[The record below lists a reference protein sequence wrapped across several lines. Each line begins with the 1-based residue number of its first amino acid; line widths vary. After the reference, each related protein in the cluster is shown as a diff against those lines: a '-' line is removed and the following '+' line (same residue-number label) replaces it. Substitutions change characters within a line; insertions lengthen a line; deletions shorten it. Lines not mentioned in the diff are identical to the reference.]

1 MGSVNRTLH
10 HFGTLFSLCKTN
22 LLTAR
27 LWHLAHS
34 FVIIIDNP
42 PNNGAAWLRPP
53 FDAHLEGTRVS
64 RTKTCSSVNRCWSV
78 GIIVCLTLTC
88 SLASADGFRI
98 EPSQILLAGNFD
110 RIQVCIRAPF
120 ANSESADRA
129 NDLTAEANFESTDS
143 NIFVVDSAG
152 MLVAVGDGTANLKV
166 TVGDGSHEVPITVAG
181 VVENPSTDFDR
192 QVAPILSKLGCN
204 MGACHASQHG
214 KGGFKLS
221 VFGFEPDADRA
232 AIVRDRLGRRVE
244 LLAPEQ
250 SLFLQKPTMQVAHGG
265 GLRLKAESV
274 DYQILKAWLA
284 ERAPGPNRDV
294 PKVTKLTVTPARRIG
309 SKGLTQQL
317 RVEATYSD
325 ETKRDVTAWAL
336 FDSMD
341 EGALAVTQRGQ
352 VRAVGQGQASIMVRF
367 ESHAEIANFVM
378 PYKESV
384 ELAGWKNNNFVDE
397 LAEKKFRELG
407 IEPSPLCD
415 DATFVRRVYLDVIG
429 TLPTVEDATNFI
441 KSRDIHKREKL
452 IDRLLGMTGDPSLD
466 IYNEQYSAYWTLKW
480 SDLIRNTS
488 NKLGDQGMWALHNW
502 VRDSFRANKPIDRFV
517 RELVTGTG
525 SIYSNGPAN
534 YFRINASATDLTEST
549 SQLFLGIRLE
559 CAKCHHHPF
568 EKYSQADYYGFAAFF
583 ARVGTKNSEEFGLF
597 GREQVVVVRESGE
610 VSHPK
615 TGKKM
620 PPTPLGA
627 GPVDHPLDRRLAL
640 ADWLTSPDNDYF
652 SRSVVN
658 RYIYYLL
665 GRGLVDPVDDMRS
678 TNPPT
683 NIELLDA
690 LSKEL
695 VDGGFD
701 LKRLI
706 RSIVSSRLYQLDS
719 QPTQENAAD
728 NRFYSHFKVKRLP
741 AEALLDAIDQVTA
754 VQTKFKSLPL
764 GTRAIELPDAEYPNY
779 FLNTFAKPRR
789 ASVCECERSPDES
802 LSQALHTLNGDTLAS
817 KITDKNGRLM
827 KLIADQKEHG
837 EIVAQLYLATLSR
850 LPTEHELAASRDFL
864 ADYLTRQECYE
875 DMLWA
880 LMNSK
885 QFLFVQ

>member
-1 MGSVNRTLH
+1 M
-10 HFGTLFSLCKTN
+10 
-22 LLTAR
+22 
-27 LWHLAHS
+27 
-34 FVIIIDNP
+34 
-42 PNNGAAWLRPP
+42 
-53 FDAHLEGTRVS
+53 
-64 RTKTCSSVNRCWSV
+64 TCSV
-78 GIIVCLTLTC
+78 
-88 SLASADGFRI
+88 ASADGFRI
-98 EPSQILLAGNFD
+98 DPPQISLAGNFD
-110 RIQVCIRAPF
+110 RLQVCIREQSAD
-120 ANSESADRA
+120 SESADRA
-129 NDLTAEANFESTDS
+129 DDLTAEAKFESTDA
-143 NIFVVDSAG
+143 NIFTVDSSGVLA
-152 MLVAVGDGTANLKV
+152 AVGDGTANLRV
-166 TVGDGSHEVPITVAG
+166 TVGDQSQEVPVTVSG
-181 VVENPSTDFDR
+181 VVENPRVDFDR
-192 QVAPILSKLGCN
+192 QVAPIISKLGCN

-221 VFGFEPDADRA
+221 VFGFEPADDHT

-265 GLRLKAESV
+265 GWRLKADSV
-274 DYQILKAWLA
+274 DFQILRAWLA
-284 ERAPGPNRDV
+284 EQSPGPSRDV
-294 PKVTKLTVTPARRIG
+294 PKVTKLTVTPAQRIG
-309 SKGLTQQL
+309 TKGLTQQL
-317 RVEATYSD
+317 RVDATYSD
-325 ETKRDVTAWAL
+325 DTTRDVTAWAL

-341 EGALAVTQRGQ
+341 EGTLAVTPRGQ
-352 VRAVGQGQASIMVRF
+352 VRAVGQGQACVMVRF
-367 ESHAEIANFVM
+367 ESHAEIASFVV
-378 PYKESV
+378 PYKSSV

-429 TLPTVEDATNFI
+429 TLPTVADVTSFLESQDA
-441 KSRDIHKREKL
+441 HKRNKL
-452 IDRLLGMTGDPSLD
+452 IDRLLGLTGDPNLD
-466 IYNEQYSAYWTLKW
+466 VYNEQYSAYWTLKW

-502 VRDSFRANKPIDRFV
+502 IRDSFRVNKPIDRFV

-534 YFRINASATDLTEST
+534 YFRINASSTDLTEST

-597 GREQVVVVRESGE
+597 GGEQVVVVRESGE
-610 VSHPK
+610 VNHPK
-615 TGKKM
+615 TGKRL
-620 PPTPLGA
+620 PPTPLA
-627 GPVDHPLDRRLAL
+627 AEPVDHPLDRRLAL
-640 ADWLTSPDNDYF
+640 ADWLTSPENDYF

-658 RYIYYLL
+658 RYVYYLL

-683 NIELLDA
+683 NVALMDA
-690 LSKEL
+690 LSTEL
-695 VDGGFD
+695 IEGGFD

-719 QPTQENAAD
+719 QLTPENAAD

-754 VQTKFKSLPL
+754 VQTKFKSLPM

-827 KLIADQKEHG
+827 KLIADKKEHH
-837 EIVAQLYLATLSR
+837 EIVEQLYLATLSR
-850 LPTEHELAASRDFL
+850 LPTEDELAASRSFL
-864 ADYLTRQECYE
+864 ADYLTPQECYE
-875 DMLWA
+875 DLVWA

>member
-1 MGSVNRTLH
+1 M
-10 HFGTLFSLCKTN
+10 
-22 LLTAR
+22 A
-27 LWHLAHS
+27 
-34 FVIIIDNP
+34 P
-42 PNNGAAWLRPP
+42 PPL
-53 FDAHLEGTRVS
+53 DAYLEGTRVS
-64 RTKTCSSVNRCWSV
+64 RTKTLSSVDRCWQFLV
-78 GIIVCLTLTC
+78 IAYTL
-88 SLASADGFRI
+88 LASTNGNAAEFRV
-98 EPSQILLAGNFD
+98 EPAEISLVGNFS
-110 RIQVCIRAPF
+110 RGQVCVRELAVE
-120 ANSESADRA
+120 SEATERA
-129 NDLTAEANFESTDS
+129 NDLTAEAKFTSSDA
-143 NIFVVDSAG
+143 NIFTVDATG
-152 MLVAVGDGTANLKV
+152 MLVAVGDGTASLRV
-166 TVGDGSHEVPITVAG
+166 TVGDKSHDVPVTVSG
-181 VVENPSTDFDR
+181 VVENPSIDFDR

-221 VFGFEPDADRA
+221 VFGFEPGDDHA

-244 LLAPEQ
+244 LLDPEQ

-265 GLRLKAESV
+265 GLRLKADSV

-284 ERAPGPNRDV
+284 DQAPGPMNDAA
-294 PKVTKLTVTPARRIG
+294 KVIKLTVTPAQRIG

-317 RVEATYSD
+317 RVVAAYSD
-325 ETKRDVTAWAL
+325 ETTRDVTAWAL

-341 EGALAVTQRGQ
+341 EGVLAVTSQGS

-367 ESHAEIANFVM
+367 DSHAEIVNFVI
-378 PYKESV
+378 PYKDSV
-384 ELAGWKNNNFVDE
+384 ELAGWKNNNFIDE

-415 DATFVRRVYLDVIG
+415 DATFVRRVYVDVIG
-429 TLPTVEDATNFI
+429 TLPTVAETTNFI
-441 KSRDIHKREKL
+441 ESSDPDKRDKL
-452 IDRLLGMTGDPSLD
+452 IDRLLGLTGDPNLD
-466 IYNEQYSAYWTLKW
+466 IYNEPYSAYWTLKW

-502 VRDSFRANKPIDRFV
+502 IRDSFRANKPIDRFV

-534 YFRINASATDLTEST
+534 YFRINASSTDLTEST

-568 EKYSQADYYGFAAFF
+568 ENISQGDYYGFSAFF

-610 VSHPK
+610 VRHPK
-615 TGKKM
+615 TGKNL

-627 GPVDHPLDRRLAL
+627 EPIDHPLDRRIAL
-640 ADWLTSPDNDYF
+640 ADWLAAPDNEYF
-652 SRSVVN
+652 ARSIVN
-658 RYIYYLL
+658 RYMYYLL
-665 GRGLVDPVDDMRS
+665 GRGLVDPVDDLRS

-683 NIELLDA
+683 NIAMMNA
-690 LSKEL
+690 LSQQL
-695 VDGGFD
+695 VESGFD
-701 LKRLI
+701 LKQLI

-719 QPTQENAAD
+719 QPTHENAAD

-741 AEALLDAIDQVTA
+741 AEALLDAIDQVTG

-802 LSQALHTLNGDTLAS
+802 LSQALHTLNGDTLAN
-817 KITDKNGRLM
+817 KIADKNGRLM
-827 KLIADQKEHG
+827 KLIAGKTEHQA
-837 EIVAQLYLATLSR
+837 IVAELYLATLSR
-850 LPTEHELAASRDFL
+850 FPTEQEQAAAREFL
-864 ADYLTRQECYE
+864 ADYTTPQECYE
-875 DMLWA
+875 DLIWA

>member
-1 MGSVNRTLH
+1 MSPT
-10 HFGTLFSLCKTN
+10 KTRSPVFRCWQFVAIAYI
-22 LLTAR
+22 LLTSTPA
-27 LWHLAHS
+27 
-34 FVIIIDNP
+34 V
-42 PNNGAAWLRPP
+42 AAE
-53 FDAHLEGTRVS
+53 FQ
-64 RTKTCSSVNRCWSV
+64 
-78 GIIVCLTLTC
+78 
-88 SLASADGFRI
+88 I
-98 EPSQILLAGNFD
+98 EPSQISLVGNFARTQV
-110 RIQVCIRAPF
+110 RIREQF
-120 ANSESADRA
+120 ADSEAA
-129 NDLTAEANFESTDS
+129 VLAEDLTAEAKIESTDPQ
-143 NIFVVDSAG
+143 IFSVNSSG
-152 MLVAVGDGTANLKV
+152 MLVAGRDGSAILRV
-166 TVGDGSHEVPITVAG
+166 TVGNASHEVPVTVSG
-181 VVENPSTDFDR
+181 VVENPSVEFDR

-221 VFGFEPDADRA
+221 VFGFEPSADHV
-232 AIVRDRLGRRVE
+232 AIVRDRLGRRVQM
-244 LLAPEQ
+244 LTPED
-250 SLFLQKPTMQVAHGG
+250 SLFLQKPTMRVAHGG
-265 GLRLKAESV
+265 GLRLKSDSV
-274 DYQILKAWLA
+274 DYQILKAWLTDQ
-284 ERAPGPNRDV
+284 APGPNREA
-294 PKVTKLTVTPARRIG
+294 PAVTKLTVTPAQRIG
-309 SKGLTQQL
+309 SKQLTQQL

-325 ETKRDVTAWAL
+325 DTTRDVTAWAL

-341 EGALAVTQRGQ
+341 EGVLAVTRSGH
-352 VRAVGQGQASIMVRF
+352 VTAIGQGQASIMVRF

-378 PYKESV
+378 PYKELV
-384 ELAGWKNNNFVDE
+384 ELADWKNNNFVDE

-429 TLPTVEDATNFI
+429 TLPTVEEATSFME
-441 KSRDIHKREKL
+441 SAEADKRNKL
-452 IDRLLGMTGDPSLD
+452 IDRLLGMTGDPNQD
-466 IYNEQYSAYWTLKW
+466 IYNEPYSAYWTLKW

-488 NKLGDQGMWALHNW
+488 NKLGEQGMWSLHNW
-502 VRDSFRANKPIDRFV
+502 VRDSFRTNKPINRFV

-534 YFRINASATDLTEST
+534 YFRINSSSTDLTEST

-597 GREQVVVVRESGE
+597 GREQVVVVKASGE
-610 VSHPK
+610 VRHPK
-615 TGKKM
+615 TGKNM

-627 GPVDHPLDRRLAL
+627 EPVDHPLDRRIAL
-640 ADWLTSPDNDYF
+640 AEWLASPENEYF
-652 SRSVVN
+652 AKSVVN
-658 RYIYYLL
+658 RYMYYLL

-683 NIELLDA
+683 NIALMDA
-690 LSKEL
+690 LSTEL
-695 VDGGFD
+695 VENDFD
-701 LKRLI
+701 LKQLI

-728 NRFYSHFKVKRLP
+728 NRFYSHFKVKRIP

-802 LSQALHTLNGDTLAS
+802 LSQALHTLNGDTLAN
-817 KITDKNGRLM
+817 KIADKNGRLM
-827 KLIADQKEHG
+827 KLIADDTEHA
-837 EIVAQLYLATLSR
+837 EIVKQLYLVTLSR
-850 LPTEHELAASRDFL
+850 FPTEPELAASRGFL
-864 ADYLTRQECYE
+864 ADYLTPQECYE
-875 DMLWA
+875 DLTWA

>member
-1 MGSVNRTLH
+1 
-10 HFGTLFSLCKTN
+10 
-22 LLTAR
+22 
-27 LWHLAHS
+27 
-34 FVIIIDNP
+34 
-42 PNNGAAWLRPP
+42 
-53 FDAHLEGTRVS
+53 
-64 RTKTCSSVNRCWSV
+64 
-78 GIIVCLTLTC
+78 
-88 SLASADGFRI
+88 
-98 EPSQILLAGNFD
+98 
-110 RIQVCIRAPF
+110 
-120 ANSESADRA
+120 
-129 NDLTAEANFESTDS
+129 
-143 NIFVVDSAG
+143 
-152 MLVAVGDGTANLKV
+152 MLVAVNNGSAKLRV
-166 TVGDGSHEVPITVAG
+166 TVGGQSREVPVAVSA
-181 VVENPSTDFDR
+181 VVDEPSIDFDR

-221 VFGFEPDADRA
+221 VFGFEPENDYA

-244 LLAPEQ
+244 LLDPEQ

-265 GLRLKAESV
+265 GLRLKPDSI

-284 ERAPGPNRDV
+284 AQAPSPKSDA
-294 PKVTKLTVTPARRIG
+294 PKVTKLTVTPAQRIG
-309 SKGLTQQL
+309 NKGLTQQL

-325 ETKRDVTAWAL
+325 DSKHDVTAWAL

-341 EGALAVTQRGQ
+341 EGVLAVTERGN

-367 ESHAEIANFVM
+367 ESQAEIVNFVI
-378 PYKESV
+378 PYKDTV
-384 ELAGWKNNNFVDE
+384 ELTGWKSNNFVDE
-397 LAEKKFRELG
+397 MAAKKFRELG

-415 DATFVRRVYLDVIG
+415 DSTFVRRVYLDIIG
-429 TLPTVEDATNFI
+429 TLPTVAEVTNFLE
-441 KSRDIHKREKL
+441 SQDPDKRNQL
-452 IDRLLGMTGDPSLD
+452 IDRLLGLTGDPNLD

-502 VRDSFRANKPIDRFV
+502 IRDSFRENKPIDRFV

-534 YFRINASATDLTEST
+534 YFRINSSSTDLTEST

-568 EKYSQADYYGFAAFF
+568 ENISQSDYYGFAAFF

-610 VSHPK
+610 VRHPK
-615 TGKKM
+615 TGKNLT
-620 PPTPLGA
+620 PTPLGA
-627 GPVDHPLDRRLAL
+627 EPVDHPLDRRIAL
-640 ADWLTSPDNDYF
+640 ADWLTSPNNEYF
-652 SRSVVN
+652 ARSVVN
-658 RYIYYLL
+658 RYMYYLL
-665 GRGLVDPVDDMRS
+665 GRGLVDPVDDLRS

-683 NIELLDA
+683 NEA
-690 LSKEL
+690 LMSALASQLAEN
-695 VDGGFD
+695 DFD
-701 LKRLI
+701 LKQLI

-719 QPTQENAAD
+719 VPSAENAAD

-802 LSQALHTLNGDTLAS
+802 LSQALHTLNGDTLAG
-817 KITDKNGRLM
+817 KIADKNGRLLT
-827 KLIADQKEHG
+827 LINNKAEH
-837 EIVAQLYLATLSR
+837 EAIVKQLYAATLSR
-850 LPTEHELAASRDFL
+850 FPTEQELAASREYL
-864 ADYLTRQECYE
+864 ADYASPQECYE
-875 DMLWA
+875 DLLWA

>member
-1 MGSVNRTLH
+1 
-10 HFGTLFSLCKTN
+10 
-22 LLTAR
+22 
-27 LWHLAHS
+27 
-34 FVIIIDNP
+34 
-42 PNNGAAWLRPP
+42 
-53 FDAHLEGTRVS
+53 
-64 RTKTCSSVNRCWSV
+64 
-78 GIIVCLTLTC
+78 
-88 SLASADGFRI
+88 
-98 EPSQILLAGNFD
+98 
-110 RIQVCIRAPF
+110 
-120 ANSESADRA
+120 
-129 NDLTAEANFESTDS
+129 
-143 NIFVVDSAG
+143 
-152 MLVAVGDGTANLKV
+152 MLVAGRDGSAILRV
-166 TVGDGSHEVPITVAG
+166 TVGNASHEVPVTVSG
-181 VVENPSTDFDR
+181 VVENPSVEFDR

-221 VFGFEPDADRA
+221 VFGFEPSADHV
-232 AIVRDRLGRRVE
+232 AIVRDRLGRRVQM
-244 LLAPEQ
+244 LTPED
-250 SLFLQKPTMQVAHGG
+250 SLFLQKPTMRVAHGG
-265 GLRLKAESV
+265 GLRLKSDSV
-274 DYQILKAWLA
+274 DYQILKAWLTDQ
-284 ERAPGPNRDV
+284 APGPNREA
-294 PKVTKLTVTPARRIG
+294 PAVTKLTVTPAQRIG
-309 SKGLTQQL
+309 SKQLTQQL

-325 ETKRDVTAWAL
+325 DTTRDVTAWAL

-341 EGALAVTQRGQ
+341 EGVLAVTRSGH
-352 VRAVGQGQASIMVRF
+352 VTAIGQGQASIMVRF

-378 PYKESV
+378 PYKELV
-384 ELAGWKNNNFVDE
+384 ELADWKNNNFVDE

-429 TLPTVEDATNFI
+429 TLPTVEEATSFME
-441 KSRDIHKREKL
+441 SAEADKRNKL
-452 IDRLLGMTGDPSLD
+452 IDRLLGMTGDPNQD
-466 IYNEQYSAYWTLKW
+466 IYNEPYSAYWTLKW

-488 NKLGDQGMWALHNW
+488 NKLGEQGMWSLHNW
-502 VRDSFRANKPIDRFV
+502 VRDSFRTNKPINRFV

-534 YFRINASATDLTEST
+534 YFRINSSSTDLTEST

-597 GREQVVVVRESGE
+597 GREQVVVVKASGE
-610 VSHPK
+610 VRHPK
-615 TGKKM
+615 TGKNM

-627 GPVDHPLDRRLAL
+627 EPVDHPLDRRIAL
-640 ADWLTSPDNDYF
+640 AEWLASPENEYF
-652 SRSVVN
+652 AKSVVN
-658 RYIYYLL
+658 RYMYYLL

-683 NIELLDA
+683 NIALMDA
-690 LSKEL
+690 LSTEL
-695 VDGGFD
+695 VENDFD
-701 LKRLI
+701 LKQLI

-728 NRFYSHFKVKRLP
+728 NRFYSHFKVKRIP

-802 LSQALHTLNGDTLAS
+802 LSQALHTLNGDTLAN
-817 KITDKNGRLM
+817 KIADKNGRLM
-827 KLIADQKEHG
+827 KLIADDTEHA
-837 EIVAQLYLATLSR
+837 EIVKQLYLVTLSR
-850 LPTEHELAASRDFL
+850 FPTEPELAASRGFL
-864 ADYLTRQECYE
+864 ADYLTPQECYE
-875 DMLWA
+875 DLTWA

>member
-1 MGSVNRTLH
+1 M
-10 HFGTLFSLCKTN
+10 
-22 LLTAR
+22 
-27 LWHLAHS
+27 
-34 FVIIIDNP
+34 
-42 PNNGAAWLRPP
+42 
-53 FDAHLEGTRVS
+53 S
-64 RTKTCSSVNRCWSV
+64 RTKTLSSINRCWQSIAIV
-78 GIIVCLTLTC
+78 GVVLLCAQT
-88 SLASADGFRI
+88 SAADIQI
-98 EPSQILLAGNFD
+98 EPAEISLDGNFS
-110 RIQVCIRAPF
+110 RVQVCVREA
-120 ANSESADRA
+120 AADSQAVERA
-129 NDLTAEANFESTDS
+129 NDLTVDAKYESSDPT
-143 NIFVVDSAG
+143 IFTVDESG
-152 MLVAVGDGTANLKV
+152 MLVAVKDGSAQLRVTFGDASKEVSV
-166 TVGDGSHEVPITVAG
+166 TVSG
-181 VVENPSTDFDR
+181 VVESPMVAFDS

-221 VFGFEPDADRA
+221 VFGFEPTDDHI
-232 AIVRDRLGRRVE
+232 AIVRDRVGRRVE
-244 LLAPEQ
+244 LLDPAQ

-265 GLRLKAESV
+265 GLRLKADSV

-284 ERAPGPNRDV
+284 AQAPGPKSDA
-294 PKVTKLTVTPARRIG
+294 PKVTKLTVTPDQRIG
-309 SKGLTQQL
+309 TKGLTQQL

-325 ETKRDVTAWAL
+325 DTKRDVTAWAL

-341 EGALAVTQRGQ
+341 EGVLAVAERGS

-367 ESHAEIANFVM
+367 ESQAEIVNFVM
-378 PYKESV
+378 PYKETV
-384 ELAGWKNNNFVDE
+384 ELAGWKSNNFVDE

-415 DATFVRRVYLDVIG
+415 DATFVRRAYLDVIG
-429 TLPTVEDATNFI
+429 TLPTVGEVTSFLESQD
-441 KSRDIHKREKL
+441 SDKRNKL
-452 IDRLLGMTGDPSLD
+452 IDRLLGLTGDPNLD

-502 VRDSFRANKPIDRFV
+502 IRDSFRANKPIDHFV

-534 YFRINASATDLTEST
+534 YFRINASSTDLTEST

-568 EKYSQADYYGFAAFF
+568 ENISQGDYYGFSAFF

-597 GREQVVVVRESGE
+597 GREQVVVVREAGE
-610 VSHPK
+610 VRHPK
-615 TGKKM
+615 TGKNLL
-620 PPTPLGA
+620 PTPLGA
-627 GPVDHPLDRRLAL
+627 EPVDHPLDRRIAL
-640 ADWLTSPDNDYF
+640 AEWLASPDNDYF
-652 SRSVVN
+652 ARSVVN
-658 RYIYYLL
+658 RYMYYLL
-665 GRGLVDPVDDMRS
+665 GRGLVDPVDDLRS

-683 NIELLDA
+683 NIALMNA
-690 LSKEL
+690 LSEQL
-695 VDGGFD
+695 VESQFD
-701 LKRLI
+701 LKQLI

-719 QPTQENAAD
+719 QPTAENAAD
-728 NRFYSHFKVKRLP
+728 SRFYSHFKVKRLP
-741 AEALLDAIDQVTA
+741 AEALLDAIDQVTS

-802 LSQALHTLNGDTLAS
+802 LSQALHTLNGDTLAG
-817 KITDKNGRLM
+817 KIADKNGRLM
-827 KLIADQKEHG
+827 KLIGDKAEHEAIVKE
-837 EIVAQLYLATLSR
+837 LYAATLSR
-850 LPTEHELAASRDFL
+850 LPTEEELAASREYL
-864 ADYLTRQECYE
+864 ADYLTPQECYE
-875 DMLWA
+875 DLMWA

>member
-1 MGSVNRTLH
+1 MASGRFVRHNNRQPTETNEPVWLH
-10 HFGTLFSLCKTN
+10 
-22 LLTAR
+22 
-27 LWHLAHS
+27 
-34 FVIIIDNP
+34 P
-42 PNNGAAWLRPP
+42 PL
-53 FDAHLEGTRVS
+53 DAYLEETRVS
-64 RTKTCSSVNRCWSV
+64 RTKTLSSVNRCWQFV
-78 GIIVCLTLTC
+78 ATVCL
-88 SLASADGFRI
+88 SLNCGLANADGFRV
-98 EPSQILLAGNFD
+98 EPRQISLVGNFA
-110 RIQVCIRAPF
+110 RLQVCIREQLAD
-120 ANSESADRA
+120 SESADRA
-129 NDLTAEANFESTDS
+129 LDLTIAAKIESADPT
-143 NIFVVDSAG
+143 IFNVDPSG
-152 MLVAVGDGTANLKV
+152 MLVAVSDGTANLRV
-166 TVGDGSHEVPITVAG
+166 TVGDESHEVPVTVSG
-181 VVENPSTDFDR
+181 VVENPSVEFDR
-192 QVAPILSKLGCN
+192 QVAPIITKLGCN

-221 VFGFEPDADRA
+221 VFGFEPADDHA

-244 LLAPEQ
+244 LLDPEH

-265 GLRLKAESV
+265 GLRLKADSV
-274 DYQILKAWLA
+274 DYQILKAWLS
-284 ERAPGPNRDV
+284 EKAPGPGRDV
-294 PKVTKLTVTPARRIG
+294 PKVTKLTVTPAQRIG
-309 SKGLTQQL
+309 GKGLTQQL

-325 ETKRDVTAWAL
+325 ETTRDVTAWAL

-341 EGALAVTQRGQ
+341 ESALAVTERGN
-352 VRAVGQGQASIMVRF
+352 VTAVGQGQASIMVRF
-367 ESHAEIANFVM
+367 ESHAEIVNFVM
-378 PYKESV
+378 PYKDSV

-397 LAEKKFRELG
+397 LAEKKFHELG

-429 TLPTVEDATNFI
+429 TLPSVDDTTTFMASADP
-441 KSRDIHKREKL
+441 DKRNKL
-452 IDRLLGMTGDPSLD
+452 IDRLLGLTGDPNLD
-466 IYNEQYSAYWTLKW
+466 IYNEPYSAYWTLKW

-502 VRDSFRANKPIDRFV
+502 IRDSFRANKPIDHFV

-534 YFRINASATDLTEST
+534 YFRINASSTDLTEST

-568 EKYSQADYYGFAAFF
+568 ENISQGDYYGFAAFF

-610 VSHPK
+610 VRHPK
-615 TGKKM
+615 TGKDL

-627 GPVDHPLDRRLAL
+627 EPVDHPLDRRIAL
-640 ADWLTSPDNDYF
+640 ADWLASPDNEYF
-652 SRSVVN
+652 PRSVVN
-658 RYIYYLL
+658 RYMYYLL
-665 GRGLVDPVDDMRS
+665 GRGLVDPVDDLRS

-683 NIELLDA
+683 NIALMNA
-690 LSKEL
+690 LSQQL
-695 VDGGFD
+695 VDSGFD
-701 LKRLI
+701 LKQLI

-719 QPTQENAAD
+719 QPTAENAAD
-728 NRFYSHFKVKRLP
+728 SRFYSHFKVKRLP

-754 VQTKFKSLPL
+754 VQTKFKSLPM

-802 LSQALHTLNGDTLAS
+802 LAQALHTLNGDTLAN

-827 KLIADQKEHG
+827 KLIAEEQEHDA
-837 EIVAQLYLATLSR
+837 IVAQLYLATLSR
-850 LPTEHELAASRDFL
+850 PPTEDELAASRAFL
-864 ADYLTRQECYE
+864 ADYPTPQECYE
-875 DMLWA
+875 DLTWA

-885 QFLFVQ
+885 QFLFIQ